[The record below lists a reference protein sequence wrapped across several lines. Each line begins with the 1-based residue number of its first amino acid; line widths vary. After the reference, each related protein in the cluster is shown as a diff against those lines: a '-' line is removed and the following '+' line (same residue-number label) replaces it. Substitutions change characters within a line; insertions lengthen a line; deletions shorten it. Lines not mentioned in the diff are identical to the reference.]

1 MKSPLPHSIHTIYT
15 IYKHYTVSAV
25 HFWSLNG
32 SYWWSGWGDHSLC
45 CCCILYWSWCHMLR
59 VLAPALDSGPLPHC
73 CWWHR
78 AVLHWSL
85 VTPCACCVPVCCW
98 WCCSVQWGCCWLT
111 RGCCPRTASPPQPPL
126 PVQPPPS
133 PHLSIHPSTAA
144 KTSTNIFWGQII
156 LGLSLKLILNPH
168 NKDF

>member
-1 MKSPLPHSIHTIYT
+1 MKSPLPHSTHTIYT

-111 RGCCPRTASPPQPPL
+111 RGCCPRTRQPATAAPARAASTITTPLHPPQHSSKKPA
-126 PVQPPPS
+126 QI
-133 PHLSIHPSTAA
+133 LSGA
-144 KTSTNIFWGQII
+144 K
-156 LGLSLKLILNPH
+156 LSL
-168 NKDF
+168 DFPSSWY

>member
-25 HFWSLNG
+25 DFWSLNG

-111 RGCCPRTASPPQPPL
+111 RGCCPRTRQPATAAPARAASTITTPLHPPQHSSKKPA
-126 PVQPPPS
+126 QI
-133 PHLSIHPSTAA
+133 LSGA
-144 KTSTNIFWGQII
+144 K
-156 LGLSLKLILNPH
+156 LSL
-168 NKDF
+168 DFPSSWY

>member
-1 MKSPLPHSIHTIYT
+1 MKSPLPHSTHTIYT

-59 VLAPALDSGPLPHC
+59 VLAPAPGQWTPPSLL
-73 CWWHR
+73 
-78 AVLHWSL
+78 L
-85 VTPCACCVPVCCW
+85 VTPGGAPLVTGHSMCCVPVCCW

-144 KTSTNIFWGQII
+144 KNQHKYF
-156 LGLSLKLILNPH
+156 LGPNYPWTFPQADIKPP
-168 NKDF
+168 

>member
-15 IYKHYTVSAV
+15 IYKHYYTVSAV

-144 KTSTNIFWGQII
+144 KNQHKYY
-156 LGLSLKLILNPH
+156 LGPNYPWTFPQADIKPP
-168 NKDF
+168 